1 MTTAITDFCRETD
14 QTPPTSPGAFVRC
27 AIESLAL
34 LYRQRLDEV
43 SVLSGRTIH
52 QLHIVGGGSRNALF
66 NQFTANACEIEV
78 IAGPAEA
85 TALGNILLQS
95 LTLGHLPDLATA
107 RQCVRDS
114 MDVETFQPADA
125 REWQQASV
133 RFKAIQAQR
142 EK

>member
-1 MTTAITDFCRETD
+1 MRDWSSTLPSAVASAGPAMTS
-14 QTPPTSPGAFVRC
+14 TSQ
-27 AIESLAL
+27 AL
-34 LYRQRLDEV
+34 
-43 SVLSGRTIH
+43 
-52 QLHIVGGGSRNALF
+52 
-66 NQFTANACEIEV
+66 ANACEVEV

-85 TALGNILLQS
+85 TALGNVLLQS

-142 EK
+142 DK